1 MKAGSENPSRPP
13 NGSDGVLSAPPT
25 HATSSDGDRRTS
37 ALARVL
43 DSLAQLADDG
53 SVPRNIRRGA
63 QAARDEL
70 AKPRVALD
78 LRIAS
83 AVYLLDDLANDPN
96 LPTHGRTAI
105 WSIIS
110 HLESSQ

>member
-1 MKAGSENPSRPP
+1 MTAQGASLPDVPSAGPADPK
-13 NGSDGVLSAPPT
+13 
-25 HATSSDGDRRTS
+25 
-37 ALARVL
+37 
-43 DSLAQLADDG
+43 SLAIEQTLSTLTELADDS

-63 QAARDEL
+63 QSAKDEL
-70 AKPRVALD
+70 GKPRIALD
-78 LRIAS
+78 MRIAS

-110 HLESSQ
+110 QLESLQ

>member
-1 MKAGSENPSRPP
+1 MTVPTS
-13 NGSDGVLSAPPT
+13 SAPSGGAASAP
-25 HATSSDGDRRTS
+25 ARTVE
-37 ALARVL
+37 LGTPEFQRLVEWL
-43 DSLAQLADDG
+43 TQLADDA

-63 QAARDEL
+63 QTATDEL
-70 AKPRVALD
+70 SKPRVALD
-78 LRIAS
+78 MRVAS

-110 HLESSQ
+110 GLESLQ

>member
-1 MKAGSENPSRPP
+1 MTSPS
-13 NGSDGVLSAPPT
+13 SSAPASGGSVAPGP
-25 HATSSDGDRRTS
+25 AP
-37 ALARVL
+37 LAPDSPLQRLV
-43 DSLAQLADDG
+43 DSLAELADDS

-63 QAARDEL
+63 QSAKDAL

-78 LRIAS
+78 VRIAS
-83 AVYLLDDLANDPN
+83 AVYVLDDLANDPN

-110 HLESSQ
+110 GLESLQ

>member
-1 MKAGSENPSRPP
+1 MTPAPSAASGS
-13 NGSDGVLSAPPT
+13 SAATPLVPT
-25 HATSSDGDRRTS
+25 PA
-37 ALARVL
+37 AEVPAVQRVVE
-43 DSLAQLADDG
+43 SLAELADDA

-63 QAARDEL
+63 QSARDEL

-83 AVYLLDDLANDPN
+83 AVYVLDDLANDPN

-110 HLESSQ
+110 SLESIQ